1 MFDMETAFDLY
12 QREDA
17 RPVPVT
23 DPMMVDL
30 EWLPPGVLLAAAL
43 ERVDRDHLPGH
54 DRVSVLK
61 ARARQIAHDQAE
73 LLADIQSVSEAV
85 SELANLDHPDPQDV
99 FYTTASE
106 IRAALCLTRRA
117 AEIQTDLAFGLR
129 ERLPAV
135 WMALHEGMI
144 DLARARVIFDQTSH
158 LPRELAQN
166 VADAA
171 LERATDQT
179 TGQLRAR
186 LQRLDHLD
194 RPCLRP

>member
-1 MFDMETAFDLY
+1 VGGDGLREFGEMVDKRVVSVLAILYVSEHMFDMETAFDLC

-43 ERVDRDHLPGH
+43 DRVDRDHLSGH

-106 IRAALCLTRRA
+106 S
-117 AEIQTDLAFGLR
+117 GLHF
-129 ERLPAV
+129 V
-135 WMALHEGMI
+135 
-144 DLARARVIFDQTSH
+144 
-158 LPRELAQN
+158 
-166 VADAA
+166 
-171 LERATDQT
+171 
-179 TGQLRAR
+179 
-186 LQRLDHLD
+186 
-194 RPCLRP
+194 